1 LIEIKVNKMA
11 KKYTSQPK
19 PSNSILPDFTPA
31 PWIILAVKILLVVV
45 IILLLPKLVMAD
57 PKNLLL
63 FNSPWIIIAVKILLM
78 LIIILLLPRIL
89 TAKKGTR
96 LFL

>member
-1 LIEIKVNKMA
+1 MSKTFTNI
-11 KKYTSQPK
+11 PK
-19 PSNSILPDFTPA
+19 PSNTNVADITPA
-31 PWIILAVKILLVVV
+31 PWILLAVKILLVVI

-63 FNSPWIIIAVKILLM
+63 LTSPWLVITIKILLL

-89 TAKKGTR
+89 TAKKGTS
-96 LFL
+96 LYILSFLQ

>member
-1 LIEIKVNKMA
+1 MTKT
-11 KKYTSQPK
+11 YTTNVPK
-19 PSNSILPDFTPA
+19 PSNSILPDVIPA

-63 FNSPWIIIAVKILLM
+63 FNSPWVIIAVKVLLVLM
-78 LIIILLLPRIL
+78 IILLLPRIL
-89 TAKKGTR
+89 TARKETS
-96 LFL
+96 LSL